1 MVAKVTSGRTI
12 RGVINYNENKVKEGA
27 AVCIHARGFAGVA
40 EQLTFGDKLNT
51 LLYHIK
57 RNTKVTTNAVH
68 ISLNFSPSE
77 KLDDARLTKIATS
90 YLDKI
95 GFSRQ
100 PFLLYRHNDAGHP
113 HVHIAT
119 TNIQLNGRKISLNN
133 IGRDK
138 SEPACKEVETEFS
151 LVKAAGRKVATEPL
165 HAADLSKALYGKSET
180 KRTISN
186 IVNSIT
192 RSYRF
197 TSIHE
202 LNAVLKQYNVLA
214 DTGRKGTIIKEKNGL
229 RYSLLD
235 KDGKAVGVPIKASS
249 IYGKPTISTLANQ
262 FELNEILRAPHK
274 DRIRTVIDLF
284 DAKGGRTLNDFAA
297 YMADNKIYP
306 VIRQNDEGR
315 IYGITFI
322 DNSTKCV
329 FNGSAL
335 GKQYSAQGILN
346 RLNEPKDFR
355 AVAMPSLPVR
365 EERDR
370 PMETPT
376 GSKTPDFGMLR
387 QLTDAEQDHSNTPY
401 ELKKKKKRR
410 GRSI

>member
-40 EQLTFGDKLNT
+40 EQLTFSDKLNT

-68 ISLNFSPSE
+68 ISLNFSPTE
-77 KLDDARLTKIATS
+77 KLDDNNLSKIATA

-95 GFSRQ
+95 GFASQ
-100 PFLLYRHNDAGHP
+100 PFLLYKHEDTGHP
-113 HVHIAT
+113 HVHIVT

-138 SEPACKEVETEFS
+138 SEPACKEVEIEFN
-151 LVKAAGRKVATEPL
+151 LVKAAGRKLASEPL
-165 HAADLSKALYGKSET
+165 HAADLSKALYGKAET

-202 LNAVLKQYNVLA
+202 LNAVLKQYNIIA
-214 DTGRKGTIIKEKNGL
+214 DTGREGTIIKEKNGL
-229 RYSLLD
+229 RYFLLN
-235 KDGKAVGVPIKASS
+235 KDGKTVGVPIKASS
-249 IYGKPTISTLANQ
+249 IYGKPTMATLANQ
-262 FELNEILRAPHK
+262 FELNELLRAPHK
-274 DRIRTVIDLF
+274 ERIKSVIDSF
-284 DAKGGRTLNDFAA
+284 DARGGKTLSDFASH
-297 YMADNKIYP
+297 MVDNKIYP
-306 VIRQNDEGR
+306 VLRQNDEGR

-322 DNSTKCV
+322 DNATKCV

-335 GKQYSAQGILN
+335 GKQYSAEGILH
-346 RLNEPKDFR
+346 RLDNPKSSEAAPMPGLPIKEDNE
-355 AVAMPSLPVR
+355 VSTQSPVVQR
-365 EERDR
+365 I
-370 PMETPT
+370 
-376 GSKTPDFGMLR
+376 SDFGLLK
-387 QLTDAEQDHSNTPY
+387 QLTEADQDHSNTPY
-401 ELKKKKKRR
+401 ELRKKKKRK